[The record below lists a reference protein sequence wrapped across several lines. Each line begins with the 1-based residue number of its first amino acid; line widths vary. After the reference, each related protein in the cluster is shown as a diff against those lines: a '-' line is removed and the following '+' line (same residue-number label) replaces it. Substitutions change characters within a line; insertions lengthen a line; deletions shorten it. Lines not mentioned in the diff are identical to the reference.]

1 MIKDQLIDV
10 GKPPPAGQLHLIAA
24 RLIGKATRVPLTW
37 RSGQGCSEHL
47 HKPRMST
54 RIHWGITE
62 FLSTGSQQCGWYCP
76 GLFLIS
82 QYTAAHSLNKCY
94 FMRKWKKKVLNERVE
109 AEVCYFIFFFFFTCK
124 GSILLLHG
132 DVRSLVLHHTCAA
145 FTSHVSHLHS
155 HENTEVIVLQ
165 KEQSRLTGLNRFF
178 SASQHISECSELSA
192 YLYVCMC
199 VLIALVVPHC
209 NAPMQRNENS
219 SAGVTAP
226 GRPQESNREVLS
238 L

>member
-1 MIKDQLIDV
+1 M
-10 GKPPPAGQLHLIAA
+10 AF
-24 RLIGKATRVPLTW
+24 
-37 RSGQGCSEHL
+37 RSGLLRTPSQTTHVYKDSLGNNWISINWFSAMWMILSWAVSNQSIHCS
-47 HKPRMST
+47 T
-54 RIHWGITE
+54 
-62 FLSTGSQQCGWYCP
+62 FSQQM
-76 GLFLIS
+76 LF
-82 QYTAAHSLNKCY
+82 YAKVKEKGAE
-94 FMRKWKKKVLNERVE
+94 WKSGSRSML
-109 AEVCYFIFFFFFTCK
+109 FFLFFFFFTCK

-155 HENTEVIVLQ
+155 HENTEVIVWQ

-192 YLYVCMC
+192 YLYVCTC